1 MSNTSEQI
9 PEESIAVQEKP
20 PVMGFPE
27 RLIGIIFYPAKVF
40 ESIREDPVI
49 LGPICALILMGIVQ
63 VPIMAPYNSQMIE
76 SQIRS
81 VNPEATQEQIENAKQ
96 LAESTTSLA
105 IGTVAIVFVVPLFM
119 TMISGIYWT
128 IFTVT
133 MGTGATFRSIFSVVG
148 HSQLISIIG
157 AIVYASLT
165 VIQDETVISL
175 HLGNLVPFLESD
187 DLIYLVLKRID
198 IFTGWWLCL
207 LSIGFGILFRMK
219 TTTAAIVPF
228 SLWALWIIVEVA
240 AADFLGKFIPGF

>member
-9 PEESIAVQEKP
+9 PEESTAVQEKP

-40 ESIREDPVI
+40 ESIRENPVI

-63 VPIMAPYNSQMIE
+63 VSIMAPPNSQMIE

-81 VNPEATQEQIENAKQ
+81 ANPEATQEQIEKAKQ
-96 LAESTTSLA
+96 LAGSTTSLV
-105 IGTVAIVFVVPLFM
+105 IGIVAIVFVVPLF
-119 TMISGIYWT
+119 IAIFSGMYWT

-133 MGTGATFRSIFSVVG
+133 MGTEASFRSIFSVVG

-157 AIVYASLT
+157 AIVYTSLT

-187 DLIYLVLKRID
+187 DLIHLVLKRID
-198 IFTGWWLCL
+198 VFTGWWLCL

-228 SLWALWIIVEVA
+228 SLWVLWIIIQVA